1 MKNLRNTLTARI
13 LGLAALAIGISA
25 VGTSNANAGGK
36 FHFCGSSNYHCS
48 SHYCYS
54 RPYFPPPVII
64 LSSDYC
70 TDYSDHYCSEYPYK
84 CYDNFGMFY
93 AKHEG
98 MKRKHM

>member
-25 VGTSNANAGGK
+25 VGTSDANAGGGK
-36 FHFCGSSNYHCS
+36 FHFCK
-48 SHYCYS
+48 SHYCGSSYF

-64 LSSDYC
+64 LSSSYC

>member
-1 MKNLRNTLTARI
+1 MNRFRNTLTARI
-13 LGLAALAIGISA
+13 LGLAALAIGIST
-25 VGTSNANAGGK
+25 VGASTANAGGS
-36 FHFCGSSNYHCS
+36 FHFCKPHYCS
-48 SHYCYS
+48 SGYCYS

-84 CYDNFGMFY
+84 CYDSFGTFY

-98 MKRKHM
+98 MKRKHL